1 MRSEPDSNRGRG
13 FRFTVHGLKMKTF
26 GSTISGP
33 LASPAARGLFKQTL
47 QGLAW
52 AGLLWT
58 LVWGAKPLLAAPQV
72 YQLNFQKQMPLRQA
86 QDGFTYTIQKG
97 DYVYAILRRLE
108 VPEHRLEE
116 ALDRVKRLN
125 PHLQDLDRV
134 KPGDSLHLPDSF
146 IRKEAVPM
154 APAAEA
160 SDGSSS
166 RSKAYTVQ
174 PGDTVFAILREQT
187 GLPDAQIRWQA
198 LKAFHRLNPG
208 LKSLDRI
215 QPGQQLQIPLVME
228 GGEASGTGG
237 PAQIPT
243 PAPSKHAGEPSAK
256 PGARSP
262 SPPAVAALPE
272 KTIVRSLL
280 EAFGFRLVQGSD
292 LLLPSGEDEWV
303 RINLERM
310 ELARTAWGESVLL
323 VPGPLENERDHEAF
337 AAAGLKTCLV
347 PRSWDRMEV
356 FQALEAVL
364 RPRFI
369 AWTAQQS
376 VILPFQ
382 EGILE
387 LRSDHLVAIRRQGAL
402 QFYLVQPDPGKERR
416 PSGLLTGFLA
426 AKGVRF
432 LVPAGASNSGL
443 TWTMPG
449 FPDRRSLLVPRLP
462 RSGFG
467 PALSASV
474 PVADLGSMAQDL
486 DFASVFSGLKDR
498 GKARRQRLAVTVYAS
513 DAGEIRLRLPVIR
526 LQLPPGEI
534 FLLEEEQGDPYLV
547 ALLNLKGYAAYL
559 LTG

>member
-1 MRSEPDSNRGRG
+1 
-13 FRFTVHGLKMKTF
+13 MKTC
-26 GSTISGP
+26 
-33 LASPAARGLFKQTL
+33 ASSIQGAWKSSAVQGLFTQVL

-52 AGLLWT
+52 TGLLWI
-58 LVWGAKPLLAAPQV
+58 LLWGGEPLLAAPQV
-72 YQLNFQKQMPLRQA
+72 YQLNFQKQMPLEQA

-134 KPGDSLHLPDSF
+134 RPGDSLHLPDALKS
-146 IRKEAVPM
+146 REAVPTR
-154 APAAEA
+154 
-160 SDGSSS
+160 DGSLS

-174 PGDTVFAILREQT
+174 PGDTVFAILQEQT
-187 GLPDAQIRWQA
+187 GLPDAQIRRRG
-198 LKAFHRLNPG
+198 LKAFQRLNPG
-208 LKSLDRI
+208 LSNLDRI
-215 QPGQQLQIPLVME
+215 KPGQQLQIPLT
-228 GGEASGTGG
+228 GEEKASGTGSR
-237 PAQIPT
+237 PLL
-243 PAPSKHAGEPSAK
+243 PAPASPQQAIKASAK
-256 PGARSP
+256 PGSRPP

-272 KTIVRSLL
+272 KAVVRSLL
-280 EAFGFRLVQGSD
+280 QAFGFRLAQGSD
-292 LLLPSGEDEWV
+292 LLLPSGEEEWV
-303 RINLERM
+303 RINLEQM
-310 ELARTAWGESVLL
+310 ALARTSWGESVLL
-323 VPGPLENERDHEAF
+323 VPGALANENDQEAF

-369 AWTAQQS
+369 AWTARQPL
-376 VILPFQ
+376 IRPFQ

-387 LRSDHLVAIRRQGAL
+387 LQSDHLVAIERQGAL
-402 QFYLVQPDPGKERR
+402 QFYLVQPHPGREHR

-426 AKGVRF
+426 ARGVRF

-443 TWTMPG
+443 TWTTPG
-449 FPDRRSLLVPRLP
+449 FPERENLLVPRLP

-467 PALSASV
+467 PALKASV
-474 PVADLGSMAQDL
+474 PAADLGRMARDL
-486 DFASVFSGLKDR
+486 DFASVYSDLKAR
-498 GKARRQRLAVTVYAS
+498 GKARRHRLAVTVYAS
-513 DAGEIRLRLPVIR
+513 EAGEIRLRLPVIR
-526 LQLPPGEI
+526 LQLPREEI
-534 FLLEEEQGDPYLV
+534 VLLEEGQGDPYLV